1 MQLGVVYL
9 SVFIDTLLQCFMTA
23 IEFGHKPKMSEV
35 PAGTEAIL
43 SFNGDP
49 ELVETKYGPKIQFPI
64 TLYSHDSYP
73 ILSDGPMDTIWETK
87 ADAGTHLYEIL
98 TDTESDLHKEV
109 TKHYKDKTK
118 WQLTRFDT
126 GVYHLTI
133 K

>member
-9 SVFIDTLLQCFMTA
+9 SVFIDTLLQCSMTA

-35 PAGTEAIL
+35 PPGTEAIL
-43 SFNGDP
+43 SFNGEP

-98 TDTESDLHKEV
+98 TDTDADLHKEV
-109 TKHYKDKTK
+109 SKHYKNNTK

-126 GVYHLTI
+126 GVYHLSI

>member
-1 MQLGVVYL
+1 MENF
-9 SVFIDTLLQCFMTA
+9 S
-23 IEFGHKPKMSEV
+23 FGSKPRMKEV

-43 SFNGDP
+43 SFNGEP

-73 ILSDGPMDTIWETK
+73 ILSEGPMDTIWETK

-98 TDTESDLHKEV
+98 TDNEHDLHKTV
-109 TKHYKDKTK
+109 TKHYKDKSK

>member
-1 MQLGVVYL
+1 
-9 SVFIDTLLQCFMTA
+9 MTA
-23 IEFGHKPKMSEV
+23 IQFGHKPKMSEV

-43 SFNGDP
+43 SFNGEP
-49 ELVETKYGPKIQFPI
+49 ELVETKYGPKLQFPI

-73 ILSDGPMDTIWETK
+73 ILKDGPMDTIWETK

-98 TDTESDLHKEV
+98 TDTEADLHKEV